1 MNLELAPPSLTLRG
15 TFSFYV
21 SGSDA
26 ERIRTCAEGA
36 DAIVVAG
43 ASGPMTVRQLRNEG
57 WTGTVL
63 FDRVS
68 YRDSRVSVDIPRW
81 MADQESAGADRLLTP
96 GCWVGSEGGPATLT
110 SQIEAEVK
118 IAEQY
123 AATCLLALDYRWL
136 TKSSHHYELLR
147 VLQELET
154 PVAIVLGDR
163 SDPLGHLGAVDA
175 LVAITKR
182 VDGISLLRTDHGAVG
197 ALAFDAAH
205 ASIGLTTTHRH
216 VVPPTVQA
224 HGIPNDRSARVFV
237 NDLMD
242 WFTASTIGGWST
254 TRITPACNYSCC
266 EGQRIERFLDE
277 RLKSEADRH
286 NRTVLAAIVDEI
298 LGHPETTDRR
308 RAFGRMCYDAVER
321 YGIMGGFTT
330 EITPKAQLSQWA
342 QYY

>member
-1 MNLELAPPSLTLRG
+1 MNLKLASASLTLRG

-26 ERIRTCAEGA
+26 QRIRTCAEGA
-36 DAIVVAG
+36 DAIVAAG

-57 WTGTVL
+57 WTRTVL
-63 FDRVS
+63 FDRVG
-68 YRDSRVSVDIPRW
+68 YRDSNTNIDLPRW
-81 MADQESAGADRLLTP
+81 MADQERAGADRLLTP
-96 GCWVGSEGGPATLT
+96 GRWVGAEGGHATLT

-118 IAEQY
+118 IAEEY
-123 AATCLLALDYRWL
+123 VATCLLALDYRWL
-136 TKSSHHYELLR
+136 TKSSHHDELLM
-147 VLQELET
+147 VFQELHT

-163 SDPLGHLGAVDA
+163 SDPLGHPGAVDA
-175 LVAITKR
+175 LIALTKR
-182 VDGISLLRTDHGAVG
+182 INGISLLRTDHGAVG

-237 NDLMD
+237 KDLMD

-254 TRITPACNYSCC
+254 TRITPVCNYACC
-266 EGQRIERFLDE
+266 DGQRIERFLDD
-277 RLKSEADRH
+277 RLKSDADRH

-298 LGHPETTDRR
+298 LGDPESTDRR

-321 YGIMGGFTT
+321 YGIMGGLTT
-330 EITPKAQLSQWA
+330 EITPKAQLCQWA

>member
-1 MNLELAPPSLTLRG
+1 MNLKLASASLTLRG

-26 ERIRTCAEGA
+26 QRIRTCAEGA
-36 DAIVVAG
+36 DAIVAAG

-57 WTGTVL
+57 WTRTVL
-63 FDRVS
+63 FDRVG
-68 YRDSRVSVDIPRW
+68 YRDSNTNIDLPRW
-81 MADQESAGADRLLTP
+81 MADQERAGADRLLTP
-96 GCWVGSEGGPATLT
+96 GRWVGAEGGHATLT

-118 IAEQY
+118 IAEEY
-123 AATCLLALDYRWL
+123 VATCLLALDYRWL
-136 TKSSHHYELLR
+136 TKSSHHDELLM
-147 VLQELET
+147 VFQELHT
-154 PVAIVLGDR
+154 PV
-163 SDPLGHLGAVDA
+163 
-175 LVAITKR
+175 
-182 VDGISLLRTDHGAVG
+182 AVG

-237 NDLMD
+237 KDLMD

-254 TRITPACNYSCC
+254 TRITPVCNYACC
-266 EGQRIERFLDE
+266 DGQRIERFLDD
-277 RLKSEADRH
+277 RLKSDADRH

-298 LGHPETTDRR
+298 LGYPESTGRR
-308 RAFGRMCYDAVER
+308 RAFGRMCYDAVVR
-321 YGIMGGFTT
+321 YGIMGGLTT
-330 EITPKAQLSQWA
+330 EITPKAQLCQWA